1 MTHPFIP
8 QQSTG
13 HNHLKAFVSTR
24 TLRPLPRAPE
34 ALSSV
39 IVLGY
44 NAGQNVI
51 ICPKGSGRDYT
62 CLNVV
67 TYVEIHSRVLDM
79 LGTLKAR
86 RLQSRCRV

>member
-34 ALSSV
+34 
-39 IVLGY
+39 
-44 NAGQNVI
+44 AGQNVI